1 MRCVACQSDRQNDFP
16 SEIALRFSGR
26 EDLEKQHVFLY
37 PKVCSVL
44 GLRLVGVCSHRSGV
58 ALKFHNRSRRLTQ
71 ISLMGSLL
79 ASCSKDRPFGIFRNF

>member
-37 PKVCSVL
+37 PKVV
-44 GLRLVGVCSHRSGV
+44 VCLDCGWSGFAV
-58 ALKFHNRSRRLTQ
+58 TEAE
-71 ISLMGSLL
+71 LL
-79 ASCSKDRPFGIFRNF
+79 